1 MRISD
6 WSSDVC
12 SSDLAEALDDA
23 GGHADEALGLV
34 LVEAGGADDLLELR
48 RLCDREV
55 LRSRVAGEE
64 LRRDHLDALVAGLR
78 RQDRGDEHPVGVG
91 VLQRAELDRVAP
103 VLECEPL
110 VGTPGPYTR
119 YPGAAPDTGTGGVR
133 YREPRV
139 PVAGEGP
146 G

>member
-48 RLCDREV
+48 RLCAREV

-64 LRRDHLDALVAGLR
+64 LRRDHVRSEER
-78 RQDRGDEHPVGVG
+78 RVGKERVSHCNSG
-91 VLQRAELDRVAP
+91 WSPYPSKKKQRIE
-103 VLECEPL
+103 
-110 VGTPGPYTR
+110 YSTR
-119 YPGAAPDTGTGGVR
+119 TLYAST
-133 YREPRV
+133 
-139 PVAGEGP
+139 
-146 G
+146 

>member
-64 LRRDHLDALVAGLR
+64 LRRDHVDALVGGLR
-78 RQDRGDEHPVGVG
+78 RQDRGGEQLVGVG
-91 VLQRAELDRVAP
+91 VLQRAELDRVAR

-110 VGTPGPYTR
+110 VVTTGPSR
-119 YPGAAPDTGTGGVR
+119 RRPAAARD
-133 YREPRV
+133 
-139 PVAGEGP
+139 AGEGVA
-146 G
+146 GT